1 LHLEEFKRI
10 RKICGSVTVAQQ
22 ANRYRET
29 NIRSP
34 PRRLPKK
41 LNVAPPVTRDKK
53 NKRRSA
59 PATVRG
65 LFNDRYTGCNDGA
78 FDMGF

>member
-1 LHLEEFKRI
+1 LHLEEFNRM

-22 ANRYRET
+22 DKRYRAT
-29 NIRSP
+29 NMSSP

-41 LNVAPPVTRDKK
+41 LNVAPPMMRAKK

-59 PATVRG
+59 PAIVRG
-65 LFNDRYTGCNDGA
+65 LFNDRYTGCNDGE
-78 FDMGF
+78 FDMAS